1 MSALD
6 TSEPLA
12 AARAGRWP
20 PLLGALR
27 RTVRPDRSRVAA
39 YVSFARSPGAWAD
52 YGGFLARH
60 RAWLAA
66 LDGALAP
73 RLPEVAS
80 SPARAGEAAAAAA
93 GALPPARS
101 RAEALGYLYVREAFR
116 LGSEALSRA
125 LGGPGQE
132 TAEDPEAEV
141 PARRSW
147 RELVRALA
155 DVAAPDEQAEVLEG
169 ARSAFAAWERR
180 LAPSLERL
188 GLVEEPAS
196 ACQA

>member
-1 MSALD
+1 MSAPD
-6 TSEPLA
+6 TSEPRI
-12 AARAGRWP
+12 AARTGRWP
-20 PLLGALR
+20 PLLVALR
-27 RTVRPDRSRVAA
+27 RSVRPDRSRVAA

-73 RLPEVAS
+73 RLPEIAV
-80 SPARAGEAAAAAA
+80 SPDRPAEA
-93 GALPPARS
+93 GAPGAIAPARS

-125 LGGPGQE
+125 LGGPGQGP
-132 TAEDPEAEV
+132 AEDPAAEV
-141 PARRSW
+141 PPRRSW
-147 RELVRALA
+147 RELVRALGE
-155 DVAAPDEQAEVLEG
+155 VESPEEQAEVLEG
-169 ARSAFAAWERR
+169 ARAAFAAWERR

-188 GLVEEPAS
+188 GLLEEPAS
-196 ACQA
+196 ACEA

>member
-6 TSEPLA
+6 TSEPRTS
-12 AARAGRWP
+12 ARTGRWP
-20 PLLGALR
+20 PLLVALR

-66 LDGALAP
+66 LDGALAAH
-73 RLPEVAS
+73 LPEIAVS
-80 SPARAGEAAAAAA
+80 SDRTAEA
-93 GALPPARS
+93 GAPGAIPPARS

-125 LGGPGQE
+125 LGGPGQAS
-132 TAEDPEAEV
+132 AEDPSAEV

-147 RELVRALA
+147 QDLVRALGE
-155 DVAAPDEQAEVLEG
+155 VLAPEEQAEVLEG
-169 ARSAFAAWERR
+169 ARAAYAAWERR

-188 GLVEEPAS
+188 GLLEQPAS
-196 ACQA
+196 ACGA